1 MALFF
6 TIFFTVYTALNYYIF
21 IRGWQA
27 IHTLSVLKPFY
38 LVFFIIIAYGYVI
51 VKVLYKYLSPLA
63 YDIILGAGAIW
74 FAFLIYFILFLL
86 GLDLIRLLESFFQF
100 LPKYFY
106 DNYEQTKKITAI
118 VIIALVSLIV
128 FLGNLNKREITIK
141 NLEITLP
148 KGSGKL
154 NELNVV
160 MASDLHLSPI
170 DGERLLSK
178 IIDKMNSLKPDIILL
193 AGDIVDD
200 KAEILEQRKIG
211 ESFKRLKP
219 KYGIYTINGNH
230 EFINGVD
237 ASVQYAEHLGMKV
250 LRDEFEL
257 IDSSFY
263 IVGREDVA
271 MKQFTGKDRKSLEEI
286 VHSINTN
293 EISETSMDH
302 LSGRSSTKTLPKI
315 LLDHTPVKL
324 EQAEKNGI
332 DIQFSGHTHH
342 GQLWPANIITGMIY
356 EISWG
361 YKKKGNTHY
370 YVTSGA
376 GTWGPPV
383 RTGSKSEIVNI
394 KIKFED

>member
-1 MALFF
+1 
-6 TIFFTVYTALNYYIF
+6 
-21 IRGWQA
+21 
-27 IHTLSVLKPFY
+27 
-38 LVFFIIIAYGYVI
+38 VFVFVAYGYI
-51 VKVLYKYLSPLA
+51 FSKLLYKFLPPLV
-63 YDIILGAGAIW
+63 YDIWLSVGAIW
-74 FAFLIYFILFLL
+74 FAFLVYFILILL
-86 GLDLIRLLESFFQF
+86 GLDLFRLLEHFFQF
-100 LPKYFY
+100 LAKFIYNNF
-106 DNYEQTKKITAI
+106 EQTKKISAI

-128 FLGNLNKREITIK
+128 FLGNLNKRDITIK
-141 NLEITLP
+141 NLDITLP

-154 NELNVV
+154 TELNVV

-178 IIDKMNSLKPDIILL
+178 IIDKMNSLNPDIILL

-200 KAEILEQRKIG
+200 KAEILDQRKIG
-211 ESFKRLKP
+211 ESFRELNP

-237 ASVQYAEHLGMKV
+237 ASVEYAEHLGMKV
-250 LRDEFEL
+250 LRDEYLL
-257 IDSSFY
+257 IDSSLY
-263 IVGREDVA
+263 VIGREDVA
-271 MKQFTGKDRKSLEEI
+271 MKQFTGKERKSIEQI
-286 VHSINTN
+286 ISSIN
-293 EISETSMDH
+293 SDY
-302 LSGRSSTKTLPKI
+302 PKI

-342 GQLWPANIITGMIY
+342 GQIWPANIITNMIY
-356 EISWG
+356 EVSWG

>member
-6 TIFFTVYTALNYYIF
+6 TIFFTIYTALNYYIF

-27 IHTLSVLKPFY
+27 LHTLPVLKPFY
-38 LVFFIIIAYGYVI
+38 VVFFIIISYGYVI
-51 VKVLYKYLSPLA
+51 AKVLYKYLHPLA

-74 FAFLIYFILFLL
+74 FAFLVYFILLLL
-86 GLDLIRLLESFFQF
+86 GLDIIRLLESFFHF
-100 LPKYFY
+100 LPKFIY

-128 FLGNLNKREITIK
+128 FLGNLNKRDITIK
-141 NLEITLP
+141 NLELTLP

-154 NELNVV
+154 NELNIV

-170 DGERLLSK
+170 DGERLLAK
-178 IIDKMNSLKPDIILL
+178 IIDKMNSLNPDIILL

-211 ESFKRLKP
+211 ESFKKLNP

-237 ASVQYAEHLGMKV
+237 ASVDYAEHLGMKV
-250 LRDEFEL
+250 LRDEYEF

-263 IVGREDVA
+263 VIGREDVS
-271 MKQFTGKDRKSLEEI
+271 MNSFTGRKRKTLEDI
-286 VHSINTN
+286 ISSIN
-293 EISETSMDH
+293 SDH
-302 LSGRSSTKTLPKI
+302 PKI

-332 DIQFSGHTHH
+332 DLQFSGHTHH
-342 GQLWPANIITGMIY
+342 GQIWPGNIITESIY
-356 EISWG
+356 EVSWG

-383 RTGSKSEIVNI
+383 STGSKSEIVNI
-394 KIKFED
+394 KIKFD